1 MTQPETFGRY
11 RVVRH
16 LGSGS
21 FATVWLAHD
30 DRLDTPVAVKVL
42 AENWA
47 HQLDVQ
53 ERFLGEARILRQADS
68 RWLVRVHDLDVL
80 PDERPYMVMTYADQ
94 GSVADLVAKG
104 PLPLDEALRL
114 LTEIGQGVTILH
126 RHGTIHRDIK
136 PSNVLLQSSPV
147 GQRVLVADLGF
158 AKAID
163 EASGFTAAAG
173 TPGYMSPEQSVVG
186 GDLDVRADVYSL
198 GAVAYEL
205 VTGRRPPTPPIRVR
219 PRQLR
224 PSIPPALDELI
235 MSCLADDREERPR
248 DAATFTQRV
257 RAIRMAPNLI
267 SAVPWWL
274 RHQGAWARASLAAV
288 AALLLLAGV
297 APSEAQPELSFTRVP
312 DATGEIS
319 VAVPQAWARQVQ
331 PSGWAPRELGQT
343 GGQQPGLLVATD
355 VTRWRDTESPPSG
368 IFAGLLRDPPGH
380 HLDQIIDGAPCSS
393 PSRGQRLSTEHWTG
407 QVRQW
412 HDCPGSFTAAAL
424 RPPDG
429 GVLLYLEIRQR
440 EDQPHIVQEILEG
453 ARVEAAT

>member
-42 AENWA
+42 AENWT

-53 ERFLGEARILRQADS
+53 ERFLEEARILRQADS
-68 RWLVRVHDLDVL
+68 TWLVRVHDLDVL
-80 PDERPYMVMTYADQ
+80 SDERPYMVMTYADQ

-114 LTEIGQGVTILH
+114 LTEIGQGVTVLH

-158 AKAID
+158 AKSID
-163 EASGFTAAAG
+163 QASGFTAAAG
-173 TPGYMSPEQSVVG
+173 TPGYMSPEQSAVG
-186 GDLDVRADVYSL
+186 GDIDIRADVYSL

-205 VTGRRPPTPPIRVR
+205 VTGRRPPSPPIRVR

-224 PSIPPALDELI
+224 PGIPPALDELI
-235 MSCLADDREERPR
+235 MSSLAEDRDERPR
-248 DAATFTQRV
+248 DATIFTQRV
-257 RAIRMAPNLI
+257 RAIRMAPDLV

-274 RHQGAWARASLAAV
+274 RHQPAWARACIGIV
-288 AALLLLAGV
+288 AALLLLAGF
-297 APSEAQPELSFTRVP
+297 APSAAQPNMSFTRVP

-319 VAVPQAWARQVQ
+319 VNVPQAWARQVQ
-331 PSGWAPRELGQT
+331 ASGWSPRELGQT
-343 GGQQPGLLVATD
+343 GGQQPGLLVTTD
-355 VTRWRDTESPPSG
+355 VERWRDADSPPSG
-368 IFAGLLRDPPGH
+368 IFAGLLRGPSSAQI
-380 HLDQIIDGAPCSS
+380 DQIIDGAPCAS
-393 PSRGQRLSTEHWTG
+393 PSVARQISSERWSGQM
-407 QVRQW
+407 RQW
-412 HDCPGSFTAAAL
+412 NDCPGSFTAAVL
-424 RPPDG
+424 RPTDG
-429 GVLLYLEIRQR
+429 SYTLYLEIRQH
-440 EDQPHIVQEILEG
+440 DYQPHIIEQIIDGARFEG
-453 ARVEAAT
+453 AA